1 MEIRHFNAEAKCFIV
16 AMKPFVVVRTRIEW
30 GNEERGY
37 FTKAFKDSIKSA
49 VVEGLLSE
57 QKSLTNSSRNFRI
70 SVCIAINY

>member
-1 MEIRHFNAEAKCFIV
+1 MEIRHFKAEANCFIV

-57 QKSLTNSSRNFRI
+57 QKVWQIAQEI
-70 SVCIAINY
+70 SEFQFVL